1 MANDTEALAQSGHAR
16 PPSRLRSVLVIE
28 GGGLRGAF
36 CAGALEA
43 LDRLGHARPEALFA
57 TSAGGPSAAYLRT
70 GQIHRA
76 VQLWENRTHAHHLVS
91 PWHLVKRR
99 PLMDIDKLVD
109 CFRSQPALDIEQF
122 DRPGPDVFITVTHCE
137 SARARHVKMT
147 KSNAFDL
154 LTAGMALPLAY
165 GRTVRVDGDDYID
178 GGLTDS
184 IPIERALEL
193 GAERVLVVLTQPTG
207 YRKRRSKVA
216 ERAFALQYRRY
227 PALVGAFEQR
237 FARYN
242 GTLELVERLEAEG
255 VISVLRPREALPASR
270 MTRSR
275 ELILKTIQLGRDAA
289 REWLSLHAERRA

>member
-1 MANDTEALAQSGHAR
+1 MANETDALAQPGYHRERAIAR
-16 PPSRLRSVLVIE
+16 SILVVE

-43 LDRLGHARPEALFA
+43 LDRMGYARPDAVFA
-57 TSAGGPSAAYLRT
+57 TSAGAPSAAYLRT

-109 CFRSQPALDIEQF
+109 CFRSEPALDIRQF
-122 DRPGPDVFITVTHCE
+122 DAPGPSVFITVTHCQ

-147 KSNAFDL
+147 TNNAYDL

-165 GRTVRVDGDDYID
+165 GRTVRVEGDDYID
-178 GGLTDS
+178 GGITDS
-184 IPIERALEL
+184 IPVERALEE
-193 GAERVLVVLTQPTG
+193 GRERVLVVLTQPTG
-207 YRKRRSKVA
+207 YRKRPSPMA
-216 ERAFALQYRRY
+216 ARAFALQYRRY
-227 PALVGAFEQR
+227 PGLVEA
-237 FARYN
+237 FARRFERYN
-242 GTLELVERLEAEG
+242 DTLQMVERMEADG
-255 VISVLRPREALPASR
+255 TISVVRPSEPLPASR

-289 REWLSLHAERRA
+289 RDWFSRQAARPA